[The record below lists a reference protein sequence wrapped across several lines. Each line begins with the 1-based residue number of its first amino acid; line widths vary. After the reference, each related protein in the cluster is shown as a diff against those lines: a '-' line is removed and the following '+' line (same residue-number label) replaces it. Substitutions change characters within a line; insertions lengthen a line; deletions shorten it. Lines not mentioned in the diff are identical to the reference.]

1 MKFFNRRAHRN
12 DDLDAEVESHLA
24 MAEWDLIATGLS
36 HAEAR
41 AASLRDF
48 GNVSRIKQTTR
59 EMWGWNLLDDL
70 KFDVKYAAR
79 ALNRSRSF
87 SITAIATL
95 ALGISAATVI
105 FSVADH
111 VVLRPLSYP
120 DADRLFVIS
129 EQIKEMRV
137 QYPNIPANV
146 SHFLEWKRLCAEC
159 EDMAAM
165 RQGGLLYTENGDAEL
180 VGTIRATANMLAL
193 LGARVVL
200 GRVFT
205 DAEANGVQGNVVV
218 LSNDYWR
225 RKFGSD
231 TTIVGK
237 SVSFNGSAR
246 QVIGVLAPEFIAPKG
261 NELNAVGKLP
271 NNVEAFVPLALS
283 EQERTTDG
291 NFDYTVVAK
300 LKPTAT
306 LQQAHARLVSLQAA
320 ITARRQDKLTVE
332 VMTAPMQELMVG
344 ATGRALLIL
353 LAAVGA
359 ILLIVCVN
367 VTNLS
372 LARQASRVREA
383 AVRIA
388 LGAKQGRLVRQAL
401 TESLMIAVIGGTVG
415 VVLSRWGLQLLVH
428 FAPTNFPRIA
438 EVQLDLR
445 VLAVAGAV
453 SLLTGALFGVLP
465 ALRYGQVEP
474 GNVLKS
480 NTRSMTDG
488 RSALRTRALLIASQ
502 IGLSATLLYATGL
515 FLTSFLRV
523 LHVDKGFSAEQ
534 MLALDVTL
542 PRSIYSQPEG
552 RVGFYDEVLPKLA
565 ALPGVR
571 AVGVTSLLPLEGENQ
586 VDALSRENDQRASAE
601 RPLANIRQIDPG
613 YFASLGVTA
622 RRGRLLAASDRGR
635 NVVVLS
641 ERAAQALWPGED
653 PIGKRMVPGNDPL
666 SEVIGTVGDV
676 RTSSIER
683 AGSMIAYVPYWTRAP
698 LESTLLLNTTL
709 DASQFAAA
717 ARTVIRS
724 VGKTIPVSRVRTLDE
739 IVTTAVAGR
748 RFQLLL
754 LLLFAGS
761 AVVIASIGI
770 YGVIS
775 HSLVK
780 RSNEIG
786 VRMALGAERGIIH
799 RLVVAEMLKPVGVG
813 LATGIVLSL
822 ALGQVFRALLFEVN
836 PVNLPTL
843 LAVPLV
849 LLLVALVACLIPAR
863 RATRWGALLALRAE

>member
-1 MKFFNRRAHRN
+1 MKFFNRQELRN
-12 DDLDAEVESHLA
+12 DELDAEVASHLA
-24 MAEWDLIATGLS
+24 MAQRDLIATGLS
-36 HAEAR
+36 PAEAR
-41 AASLRDF
+41 AVSLREF
-48 GNVSRIKQTTR
+48 GNVSHIKQTTR
-59 EMWGWNLLDDL
+59 EMWGWNLLEDL

-79 ALNRSRSF
+79 ALNRTRSF
-87 SITAIATL
+87 TITAIATL

-111 VVLRPLSYP
+111 VVLRPLPYP
-120 DADRLFVIS
+120 DANRLFVIS
-129 EQIKEMRV
+129 ERITEMRE

-165 RQGGLLYTENGDAEL
+165 RQGGLLYTGSGDAEL
-180 VGTIRATANMLAL
+180 VGTIRATSNMLPL
-193 LGARVVL
+193 LGARFLL

-205 DAEANGVQGNVVV
+205 AAEDNAANGNVVV
-218 LSNDYWR
+218 LSNAYWR

-231 TTIVGK
+231 TAIVGK
-237 SVSFNGSAR
+237 SISFNGSSR

-271 NNVEAFVPLALS
+271 NNVEAFVPLVLS

-291 NFDYTVVAK
+291 NFDYIVVAK

-306 LQQAHARLVSLQAA
+306 LQQAHARLVSLQTA
-320 ITARRQDKLTVE
+320 ITTRRQDKLTVE
-332 VMTAPMQELMVG
+332 VITAPMQALMVG
-344 ATGRALLIL
+344 ASGQALLIL

-367 VTNLS
+367 LTNLS
-372 LARQASRVREA
+372 LARQASRIREA
-383 AVRIA
+383 AVRMA
-388 LGAKQGRLVRQAL
+388 LGARQGRLVRQAL
-401 TESLMIAVIGGTVG
+401 TESVMIALIGGTLG
-415 VVLSRWGLQLLVH
+415 VVLSRWGLQLLLH
-428 FAPTNFPRIA
+428 FAPADFPRIA

-453 SLLTGALFGVLP
+453 SVLTGVLFGVLP
-465 ALRYGQVEP
+465 ALRYGRVEP
-474 GNVLKS
+474 GNVLAH

-488 RSALRTRALLIASQ
+488 RSALRTLAFLIASQ

-523 LHVDKGFSAEQ
+523 LQVDKGFSDEQ
-534 MLALDVTL
+534 MLALDIAL
-542 PRSIYSQPEG
+542 PRSVYSQPES

-601 RPLANIRQIDPG
+601 RPLANIRQVDPG
-613 YFASLGVTA
+613 YFASLGVNA
-622 RRGRLLAASDRGR
+622 RRGRLLSASDRGR

-641 ERAAQALWPGED
+641 ERAAATLWPGED
-653 PIGKRMVPGNDPL
+653 PIGKRMVPGNGPL
-666 SEVIGTVGDV
+666 SEVIGTVSDV
-676 RTSSIER
+676 RTSNIER
-683 AGSMIAYVPYWTRAP
+683 VGSMMAYVPYWHRAP

-717 ARTVIRS
+717 ARSVIHS
-724 VGKTIPVSRVRTLDE
+724 VGKTIPVSRVRTLDQ
-739 IVTTAVAGR
+739 IVTSAVAGR

-786 VRMALGAERGIIH
+786 VRMALGAERSVIH
-799 RLVVAEMLKPVGVG
+799 RLVVAEMLKPVVLG
-813 LATGIVLSL
+813 LSSGIVFSL
-822 ALGQVFRALLFEVN
+822 MLGQLFRALLFEVN
-836 PVNLPTL
+836 PVNFPTL
-843 LAVPLV
+843 ITVSAV

-863 RATRWGALLALRAE
+863 RATRGGALMALRAE

>member
-1 MKFFNRRAHRN
+1 MKFFQRRERRSN
-12 DDLDAEVESHLA
+12 TLDAEVESHLA
-24 MAEWDLIATGLS
+24 MAQRDLIAKGLS
-36 HAEAR
+36 PNEAR
-41 AASLRDF
+41 ATALREF
-48 GNVSRIKQTTR
+48 GNVSHIKQTTR
-59 EMWGWNLLDDL
+59 ETWGWNLLEDL
-70 KFDVKYAAR
+70 KFDVKYAVR
-79 ALNRSRSF
+79 ALRRTRSF
-87 SITAIATL
+87 TITAIATL

-111 VVLRPLSYP
+111 VVLRPLAYP
-120 DADRLFVIS
+120 DADRLFVIN
-129 EQIKEMRV
+129 EQIKEMRD

-146 SHFLEWKRLCAEC
+146 SHFLAWKRLCAEC

-165 RQGGLLYTENGDAEL
+165 LQGGLLYAGDGDAEL
-180 VGTIRATANMLAL
+180 VGTVRATANMLPL
-193 LGARVVL
+193 LGAHLAL

-205 DAEANGVQGNVVV
+205 EAEENAANSSVVV
-218 LSNDYWR
+218 LSNAYWR
-225 RKFGSD
+225 RKFGADSNV
-231 TTIVGK
+231 IGK
-237 SVSFNGSAR
+237 SISFSGGAR
-246 QVIGVLAPEFIAPKG
+246 QVIGVLAADFFPPKG
-261 NELNAVGKLP
+261 AELSTVGKLP
-271 NNVEAFVPLALS
+271 KNVEAFIPLALS
-283 EQERTTDG
+283 EQERTTEG
-291 NFDYTVVAK
+291 NFDYTVIAK
-300 LKPTAT
+300 RKPTAT
-306 LQQAHARLVSLQAA
+306 LHQTHARLVSVQTA
-320 ITARRQDKLTVE
+320 ISARRQDQLTVRII
-332 VMTAPMQELMVG
+332 TTPMHELMVG
-344 ATGRALLIL
+344 ASGQALLVL

-367 VTNLS
+367 LTNLS

-388 LGAKQGRLVRQAL
+388 LGARQGRLVRQAL
-401 TESLMIAVIGGTVG
+401 TESLIVAVIGGTLG
-415 VVLSRWGLQLLVH
+415 VILSRWGLQLLLH
-428 FAPTNFPRIA
+428 FAPVDFPRIA

-445 VLAVAGAV
+445 VLVVAAGV
-453 SLLTGALFGVLP
+453 SLVTGVVFGVLP

-480 NTRSMTDG
+480 NSRNMTGG
-488 RSALRTRALLIASQ
+488 RSALRTRAFLIASQ

-515 FLTSFLRV
+515 FLASFLRV
-523 LHVDKGFSAEQ
+523 LHVDKGFSADQ
-534 MLALDVTL
+534 MLALDIAL
-542 PRSIYSQPEG
+542 PRSVYSRPES

-586 VDALSRENDQRASAE
+586 VNALSRENDQRAAAE

-613 YFASLGVTA
+613 YFTSLGVTA
-622 RRGRLLAASDRGR
+622 RRGRLLVSSDRGR

-676 RTSSIER
+676 RTSNIER

-709 DASQFAAA
+709 EASQFAAA

-724 VGKTIPVSRVRTLDE
+724 VEKAIPVSRVRTLDE

-780 RSNEIG
+780 RASEIG
-786 VRMALGAERGIIH
+786 VRMALGAERGVIH
-799 RLVVAEMLKPVGVG
+799 RLVVAEMLKPVGFG
-813 LATGIVLSL
+813 LASGIVCSL
-822 ALGQVFRALLFEVN
+822 VLGQVFRALLFEVN

-843 LAVPLV
+843 FAVPSV
-849 LLLVALVACLIPAR
+849 LLMIALVACFIPAR
-863 RATRWGALLALRAE
+863 RATRGGALMALREE